1 MKSNL
6 LMNFTADKVNNQI
19 FVEREFAAPV
29 DLVWDAWTKPEI
41 LDLWWAPRPW
51 KTKTKSM
58 NFVPGGTWLY
68 SMVGPQGEEHFCRA
82 DYKTINTYKG
92 YTGLDAFCD
101 PEGNINDTFPRT
113 DWDVQFASKEEQTMV
128 HVTLS
133 YAKLEDLE
141 AVIQMGFKEGFLA
154 AMENLDEFI
163 RAQFQLRLDKKPNN
177 EPRVSTYV
185 NFPGNTED
193 AFSFYR
199 KVFHTE
205 FVNGLQR
212 FEDIPASTENV
223 APLADH
229 VKKMVLHVELPLIG
243 NHILMGTDA
252 PKEMGFTLTQG
263 NNMHINLEPD
273 SKEEATRI
281 FTELS
286 EGGNITM
293 PFQEMFWGGYYGSF
307 TDRFGINWMIN
318 YQPKC

>member
-1 MKSNL
+1 MKSSL
-6 LMNFTADKVNNQI
+6 LLNFTADKVNNKI

-82 DYKTINTYKG
+82 DYKKIDTHQG
-92 YTGLDAFCD
+92 YTCLDAFCD
-101 PEGNINDTFPRT
+101 PEGNITDAFPRT
-113 DWDVQFASKEEQTMV
+113 DWDVQFTSKEEQTMV

-133 YAKLEDLE
+133 YARLEDLE
-141 AVIQMGFKEGFLA
+141 SIIQMGFKEGFLA

-177 EPRVSTYV
+177 NTRVSTYV

-199 KVFHTE
+199 KVFRTE
-205 FVNGLQR
+205 FVNGMQR
-212 FEDIPASTENV
+212 FGDIPASTED
-223 APLADH
+223 APPLADNI
-229 VKKMVLHVELPLIG
+229 KKMILHVELPLLG
-243 NHILMGTDA
+243 NHVLMGTDA

-273 SKEEATRI
+273 SREEATRI

-293 PFQEMFWGGYYGSF
+293 PLQDMFWGAYYGSF
-307 TDRFGINWMIN
+307 TDQFGINWMVN
-318 YQPKC
+318 HQPKN